1 MSNLKRN
8 KMKRAFVIAGLACL
22 LAGCGV
28 SSNVAVQEDPVN
40 IGYGTVDKR
49 NLTTSVSNV
58 KVKQHDAVT
67 YSSVY
72 DYLRGRV
79 PGVMV
84 TSDNRII
91 IRGISTNSNNT
102 DPLILVD
109 GVAVTDL
116 SNINPSDIQSVDVLK
131 DGSASIYGVQGAN
144 GVILITTRH

>member
-1 MSNLKRN
+1 
-8 KMKRAFVIAGLACL
+8 MKRAFAIAGLACL

-28 SSNVAVQEDPVN
+28 SSSAVVQEDPVN

-58 KVKQHDAVT
+58 KVKQREAVT

-91 IRGISTNSNNT
+91 IRGISTNSSNT

-116 SNINPSDIQSVDVLK
+116 SNMNPADIQSVDVLK

-144 GVILITTRH
+144 GVILITTRR